1 MVGSPRSAA
10 RLTRAAVFAARPAG
24 TGGPM
29 LTSRVLLSGRYML
42 DERIGAGGHSEVW
55 RAADLT
61 LARLVAVK
69 LLYAGFAQH
78 ADALARFRAEARH
91 AARLSHEN
99 IARVYDYG
107 EPDDS
112 RPPFLVMELIDGPSL
127 DGVLLGGPLDP
138 ALTAQVIGQAAAGL
152 QAAHQA
158 GLIHRDIKPGNLL
171 VSPDGTVKVADFGIS
186 HAVGAEPMT
195 GTGLLLGTPGY
206 LAPERVT
213 GGSATP
219 ASDLYA
225 LGVVAW
231 ECLAGRPPYTGPALE
246 VALAHRDQGLP
257 PLPAGVPPALAD
269 LIAELTARDPRDR
282 PRNAAVVTDRAREL
296 TEATLA
302 AARAEHPR
310 AALVLDMSPAGRE
323 PVGLEPAGL
332 EPAGIGPAGMGPA
345 GMGPAGMG
353 PAGMGP
359 AGMGPAGVALAGP
372 SGWPTQPVTAQPGRR
387 PAEAGTPA
395 AGHVGRWR
403 RPHRVLLAVA
413 AVVAMLAGVLAASH
427 IGPLAPSRVAAQP
440 SGHPLPGATGTQ
452 LITVSADFLAGQSVA
467 AVAGRLRREGLKVR
481 VRWQVSSVRPPGT
494 VLSASPSG
502 YRPAGSLVTLVGAR
516 ALTPAGQASAQVAAT
531 GAGSGPGHGKGDG
544 HGNGGG
550 NGNGNGNGD
559 GDGGGGGG
567 GGD

>member
-1 MVGSPRSAA
+1 MV
-10 RLTRAAVFAARPAG
+10 
-24 TGGPM
+24 
-29 LTSRVLLSGRYML
+29 TSRVLLSGRYML

-91 AARLSHEN
+91 AARLNHEN

-127 DGVLLGGPLDP
+127 DSVLLGGPLEP
-138 ALTAQVIGQAAAGL
+138 ARTAQVIAQAAAGL

-269 LIAELTARDPRDR
+269 LVAELTARDPRDR
-282 PRNAAVVTDRAREL
+282 PSNAAVVTDRAREL
-296 TEATLA
+296 TQATLA
-302 AARAEHPR
+302 AVRAERPC
-310 AALVLDMSPAGRE
+310 AGLVLDMSPAG
-323 PVGLEPAGL
+323 
-332 EPAGIGPAGMGPA
+332 IGPAGT
-345 GMGPAGMG
+345 
-353 PAGMGP
+353 
-359 AGMGPAGVALAGP
+359 GPAGVALAGQ
-372 SGWPTQPVTAQPGRR
+372 SGWPTQPVTDQLGRR
-387 PAEAGTPA
+387 PAGAGTPA
-395 AGHVGRWR
+395 GGHVGRWR
-403 RPHRVLLAVA
+403 RPRRVLLAVA
-413 AVVAMLAGVLAASH
+413 AVVAMLAGGLAASQ

-440 SGHPLPGATGTQ
+440 SSHALPRATGTQ

-467 AVAGRLRREGLKVR
+467 VVAGRLRREGLKVR
-481 VRWQVSSVRPPGT
+481 VRWQVSSVHPPGT
-494 VLSASPSG
+494 VLSVSPSG

-516 ALTPAGQASAQVAAT
+516 APTPAGQASAPFAAT
-531 GAGSGPGHGKGDG
+531 GAGPGPGHGKGEG
-544 HGNGGG
+544 HGNG
-550 NGNGNGNGD
+550 
-559 GDGGGGGG
+559 GGGGGG
-567 GGD
+567 GGDGGGNGDGGGDGGGGD